1 MNSLYGEEIFH
12 FNNDLRRNVLHNQI
26 LFPARIGNL
35 YLRFVKIVIVN
46 YLDQLNMTAS
56 QRIVE
61 TSTGIDLG
69 RLGKETTVH
78 ACDEPAGPVG
88 HYFISLAPRAV
99 RFANASPI

>member
-56 QRIVE
+56 QRIVNFNWY
-61 TSTGIDLG
+61 
-69 RLGKETTVH
+69 R
-78 ACDEPAGPVG
+78 
-88 HYFISLAPRAV
+88 PRSV
-99 RFANASPI
+99 REGDHRTCMR